1 MTYATE
7 TRPAGHPIRDLGDKL
22 ATHVRNRMRRR
33 AFNKM
38 LNLDDHL
45 LDDIGVS
52 RAEVIMASY
61 LPLSVNAAQ
70 ELRRISL
77 ERRRKRM

>member
-1 MTYATE
+1 MTYTTD
-7 TRPAGHPIRDLGDKL
+7 TRSFGHPIRDLSDKL
-22 ATHVRNRMRRR
+22 ADHVRNRLRRR

-45 LDDIGVS
+45 LHDIGVS

-70 ELRRISL
+70 ELRRMSL
-77 ERRRKRM
+77 ERRRKLM